1 MTGFCQRVLQLNF
14 QSIRIILFLLFL
26 CTPLC
31 FATPTTLFAATST
44 KAQIADPLADLDFP
58 SYPSIKPNV
67 DFWIKIF
74 AHTSK
79 SQGVIHDNKNLGI
92 IYEVVR
98 LDVSNTARAN
108 RKNKKIKKTVAKKYK
123 NILIKLSQGKKPISK
138 EEKRIAKLFG
148 SKAKPSDFKNAA
160 FNIRCQTGLK
170 QQFMDGLARSGAV
183 IDKFK
188 RTFLSHGLPVDLVYL
203 PYVESS
209 YNFKAYSK
217 FGAAG
222 IWQFTRSTGRRYMK
236 INYVVDER
244 RDPFISTDAAARL
257 LKKNY
262 AELKEWPLA
271 ITAYNHGLAGMRR
284 AKNAKGSYEKIVKS
298 YKSRSFKFASKNFYS
313 EFLAARIVAK
323 NPEKYFGKIKYQKPY
338 SFKEIRTKGY
348 LPVNDLAK
356 ALNLS
361 LEEIQVLNPGLRKP
375 VFNGQKYIPKGY
387 RLKVP
392 KNLTAPKINKKLT
405 ALYRDKQK
413 PSRFHRVQKGDTAG
427 SISRI
432 HSVRLYDLI
441 LANGLNRR
449 ATIYIGQNLRIPV
462 KDEIILAQ
470 KMSTTTK
477 SKKTSK
483 KIKVRKKKQVKS
495 VPKPKEAPVNDAIAE
510 TIIAPGITEQLPL
523 AKPLKSETTINPNIV
538 TSNLKVL
545 KTIQKDNATIGIIKV
560 EAEETLGHYADW
572 LGVPTQEIRAL
583 NKFKFGRAISIDQKI
598 RIPMRKKTVTEFEE
612 LRYEFHKEIE
622 EDFFE
627 SFSILGIDTYEV
639 KTGDNIWNLSLNE
652 LEIPF
657 WLIKKYNPQ
666 INFNLLKLSQKI
678 KYPIISKL

>member
-1 MTGFCQRVLQLNF
+1 MIGFCQRVLQLNF
-14 QSIRIILFLLFL
+14 QSIRIIILLLFL
-26 CTPLC
+26 CAPLC
-31 FATPTTLFAATST
+31 FATPTTLFAATIT
-44 KAQIADPLADLDFP
+44 KAQIADLDFP

-98 LDVSNTARAN
+98 FDASNTVRGN
-108 RKNKKIKKTVAKKYK
+108 KKNKKIKKAANKKYK
-123 NILIKLSQGKKPISK
+123 TILIKLSQGKKPISK
-138 EEKRIAKLFG
+138 EGKRVAKLFG
-148 SKAKPSDFKNAA
+148 SNAKPSDFKNAA

-170 QQFMDGLARSGAV
+170 QQFMDGLARSGAF
-183 IDKFK
+183 IDEFK

-203 PYVESS
+203 PCVESS

-298 YKSRSFKFASKNFYS
+298 YKSRSFKFASRNFYS

-323 NPEKYFGKIKYQKPY
+323 NPEKYFGKIKYRKPY

-348 LPVNDLAK
+348 LPINDLAK

-361 LEEIQVLNPGLRKP
+361 LEKIQVLNPGLRKP

-413 PSRFHRVQKGDTAG
+413 PSRFHRVQEGDTAG

-441 LANGLNRR
+441 LANGLNRK
-449 ATIYIGQNLRIPV
+449 ATIYIGQNLRLPV
-462 KDEIILAQ
+462 KDEIILA
-470 KMSTTTK
+470 KNIPIATK
-477 SKKTSK
+477 SRKTAK

-510 TIIAPGITEQLPL
+510 TIIAPVITEPLPL
-523 AKPLKSETTINPNIV
+523 AKPLKSKTSINPNIV

-545 KTIQKDNATIGIIKV
+545 KTIQKGNSTIGIIKV

-583 NKFKFGRAISIDQKI
+583 NKFKYGKSISIDQKI
-598 RIPMRKKTVTEFEE
+598 RISMRKKTVTEFEE

-639 KTGDNIWNLSLNE
+639 KAGDNTWNLSLNE

-666 INFNLLKLSQKI
+666 INFNSLKLSQKI
-678 KYPIISKL
+678 KYPILNKL

>member
-1 MTGFCQRVLQLNF
+1 MTGFCQRVWQLNF
-14 QSIRIILFLLFL
+14 QSTRIIILLL
-26 CTPLC
+26 CFCVPLC
-31 FATPTTLFAATST
+31 FATPTKLFATTNSKT
-44 KAQIADPLADLDFP
+44 QIADKLADIDFP

-74 AHTSK
+74 ANTSK
-79 SQGVIHDNKNLGI
+79 SQGVIHDINNLSI

-98 LDVSNTARAN
+98 LDASNTVRGN
-108 RKNKKIKKTVAKKYK
+108 KKNKKIKKAVNKKYK

-138 EEKRIAKLFG
+138 EEKRIAALFG
-148 SKAKPSDFKNAA
+148 PKTKPSTFKNAA

-183 IDKFK
+183 IDEFK
-188 RTFLSHGLPVDLVYL
+188 RIFLSHGLPVDLVYL

-222 IWQFTRSTGRRYMK
+222 IWQFIRSTGKRYMK

-262 AELKEWPLA
+262 EKLGEWPLA
-271 ITAYNHGLAGMRR
+271 ITAYNHGLAGMLR

-338 SFKEIRTKGY
+338 SFKEIKTKGY

-361 LEEIQVLNPGLRKP
+361 LERIKVLNPALRKP
-375 VFNGQKYIPKGY
+375 VFNGQKYIPKGF

-392 KNLTAPKINKKLT
+392 ANLSTPKTNKKLT
-405 ALYRDKQK
+405 ALYKNKQK

-427 SISRI
+427 SIARI
-432 HSVRLYDLI
+432 HSVRLYDLT
-441 LANGLNRR
+441 LANGLNRK

-462 KDEIILAQ
+462 KDEIIIAQ
-470 KMSTTTK
+470 NVSIATK
-477 SKKTSK
+477 SKKTAK
-483 KIKVRKKKQVKS
+483 KIKVRKKMEVKS
-495 VPKPKEAPVNDAIAE
+495 VPKPKEADVNNTVAE
-510 TIIAPGITEQLPL
+510 TIITEPLPL
-523 AKPLKSETTINPNIV
+523 AKPLKSGTVINPNIV

-545 KTIQKDNATIGIIKV
+545 KTIQKGNSTIGIIKV
-560 EAEETLGHYADW
+560 EAEETLGHYANW
-572 LGVPTQEIRAL
+572 LGVPTQEIRTL
-583 NKFKFGRAISIDQKI
+583 NKFQYGTSISIDQKI
-598 RIPMRKKTVTEFEE
+598 RISMRKKTVTEFEE

-627 SFSILGIDTYEV
+627 SFSIQGLDTHEV
-639 KTGDNIWNLSLNE
+639 KNGDNIWNLSLNE

-666 INFNLLKLSQKI
+666 INFNSLKLSQKI
-678 KYPIISKL
+678 KYPIINKL

>member
-1 MTGFCQRVLQLNF
+1 MIGFCQHVLQRNF

-26 CTPLC
+26 CAPLC
-31 FATPTTLFAATST
+31 FATPTTIFATTSSKT
-44 KAQIADPLADLDFP
+44 QIADKSADLDFP

-74 AHTSK
+74 AHTLK
-79 SQGVIHDNKNLGI
+79 SQGVIHDNKNLDI
-92 IYEVVR
+92 IYEVVD
-98 LDVSNTARAN
+98 LDASRTVLAN
-108 RKNKKIKKTVAKKYK
+108 RKNKKIKETVYKKYK
-123 NILIKLSQGKKPISK
+123 NILIKLSYGKKPISK
-138 EEKRIAKLFG
+138 EEKRVAKLFG

-160 FNIRCQTGLK
+160 FNIRCQAGIK

-188 RTFLSHGLPVDLVYL
+188 QTFLSHGLPVDLVYL
-203 PYVESS
+203 PCVESS
-209 YNFKAYSK
+209 FNFKAYSK

-222 IWQFTRSTGRRYMK
+222 IWQFTHSTGRRYME

-244 RDPFISTDAAARL
+244 RDPFISADAAARL

-284 AKNAKGSYEKIVKS
+284 AKNAKGSYEEIVKS
-298 YKSRSFKFASKNFYS
+298 YKSRSFKFASRNFYS

-338 SFKEIRTKGY
+338 SFKEIKTKGY

-361 LEEIQVLNPGLRKP
+361 LEEIQFLNPGLRKP
-375 VFNGQKYIPKGY
+375 VFNGQKYIPKGF
-387 RLKVP
+387 RLKIP
-392 KNLTAPKINKKLT
+392 KNLDAPKINEKLT

-413 PSRFHRVQKGDTAG
+413 PSRFHSVQKGDTAG
-427 SISRI
+427 SIARI

-470 KMSTTTK
+470 NMSTTIK
-477 SKKTSK
+477 SKK
-483 KIKVRKKKQVKS
+483 KVVKS
-495 VPKPKEAPVNDAIAE
+495 VPKSKEAPVNNAIAK
-510 TIIAPGITEQLPL
+510 TITAPVITEPLPV
-523 AKPLKSETTINPNIV
+523 AKPLKSETTINQNIV

-545 KTIQKDNATIGIIKV
+545 KTIQKGNATIGIIKV

-583 NKFKFGRAISIDQKI
+583 NKLKFGSAISMDQKI
-598 RIPMRKKTVTEFEE
+598 RISMRKKTVPEFEE

-639 KTGDNIWNLSLNE
+639 KNGDNIWNLSLTE

-666 INFNLLKLSQKI
+666 INFKSLKLSQKI